1 MSEGPVQTAEAPAQ
15 VGVALVGHGE
25 TASQLLAA
33 ARKILGPEAF
43 EGVIAVDAGE
53 GETPTFSELLCG
65 VLNGVDQGAGVLVV
79 VDLLGASPC
88 QCATRQGA
96 GHELAV
102 LSGLNL
108 AMLLKLGNLDRRSMR
123 PVELA
128 KACAESVHRAVQV
141 TEVRRP
147 SDRPSSSGVSS
158 GTYPGASF
166 EKGTGR

>member
-1 MSEGPVQTAEAPAQ
+1 MSDASVTKAEASAQ

-33 ARKILGPEAF
+33 ARKISGPEAF

-65 VLNGVDQGAGVLVV
+65 VINGIDQGVGVLVV

-108 AMLLKLGNLDRRSMR
+108 AMLLKLGNLDRRSMT
-123 PVELA
+123 PIELA
-128 KACAESVHRAVQV
+128 NACAESVHRAVQV

-147 SDRPSSSGVSS
+147 SDPPAAGPASGSL
-158 GTYPGASF
+158 GEGA
-166 EKGTGR
+166 GR